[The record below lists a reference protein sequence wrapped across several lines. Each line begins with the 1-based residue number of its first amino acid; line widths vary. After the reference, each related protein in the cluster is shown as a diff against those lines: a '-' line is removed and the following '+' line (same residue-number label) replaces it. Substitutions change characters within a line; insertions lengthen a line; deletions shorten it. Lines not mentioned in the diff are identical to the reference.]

1 MPPPRWRHSERFE
14 QVCFWETLS
23 LPCCPRVLFK
33 LLPPSKG
40 AFRSTNT
47 GKETPFESLEW
58 LLIGRKIIG
67 NERPGQAWELFQ
79 ILIQIETWRNQVD
92 VFLVLF
98 ETRKWKKKKVV
109 YAHVMK
115 HKEKLY
121 ALHCCPW
128 NTGNSKQWHF
138 APEGTNAGVSNIR
151 PGHRNG
157 KDFFLT
163 QFSKMW
169 RSAYRFR
176 FFLTVFS

>member
-1 MPPPRWRHSERFE
+1 MPPPRWRHSERLE
-14 QVCFWETLS
+14 QVCLWETLS
-23 LPCCPRVLFK
+23 LSCCPRVLFK

-58 LLIGRKIIG
+58 LLIGQKIIS
-67 NERPGQAWELFQ
+67 NKRPGQTWELFQ
-79 ILIQIETWRNQVD
+79 ILIHLQPGEIRLMRFPGIVRNAQV
-92 VFLVLF
+92 
-98 ETRKWKKKKVV
+98 RKEAV

-169 RSAYRFR
+169 RSAYRFW
-176 FFLTVFS
+176 FF